1 MGIPF
6 VSWPRVFAD
15 SYGSSG
21 SERSSRPE
29 NAAGEEPV
37 LRRVVPAAIVVAAIG
52 SAIVLIANAALTG
65 LQLGG
70 IQVGPVLGAADSNF
84 VPAGAPIGQIGS
96 DPGDPDDPW
105 SAAAPPGGVIVQT
118 PGPTAGPNATGT
130 LRIPVPKNLPTG
142 PRRVAIQAGHWK
154 SDEAPDELRRLIPQ
168 TGAEW
173 EGVTEVEIN
182 LDIAQRVG
190 VILNSKGI
198 AVDLLPTTIPVGYV
212 ADAFVALH
220 ADSDGVGV
228 NNGFKMAHGARRGP
242 YEDALL
248 NDIKDA
254 FGAATG
260 LNYDPTHISNNMKGY
275 FAFSWS
281 RFQHAVAAHTP
292 AVILEMGYVSSDDDR
307 ALMLDKPDL
316 LAAAIS
322 DGILKFLS
330 DTPRSKIFGQD
341 LVVPAFPS
349 RPSRPS
355 SSP

>member
-1 MGIPF
+1 
-6 VSWPRVFAD
+6 
-15 SYGSSG
+15 
-21 SERSSRPE
+21 
-29 NAAGEEPV
+29 
-37 LRRVVPAAIVVAAIG
+37 VVGAIG
-52 SAIVLIANAALTG
+52 AGIVLIANTALTG

-70 IQVGPVLGAADSNF
+70 FQVGPVIGSAADPNF

-96 DPGDPDDPW
+96 DPDDPDDPW

-118 PGPTAGPNATGT
+118 PGPNATGT
-130 LRIPVPKNLPTG
+130 LRIPIPKNVPTG

-173 EGVTEVEIN
+173 EGFTEVEIN
-182 LDIAQRVG
+182 LDIAQRVA
-190 VILNSKGI
+190 VLLNSKGI
-198 AVDLLPTTIPVGYV
+198 AVDVLPVSIPVGYV

-228 NNGFKMAHGARRGP
+228 NSGFKMAHGARRGP

-248 NDIKDA
+248 NDIKDS

-260 LNYDPTHISNNMKGY
+260 LDYDPTHITNAMRGY
-275 FAFSWS
+275 FAFNWS

-307 ALMLDKPDL
+307 ALLLDRADVV
-316 LAAAIS
+316 ASSIA
-322 DGILKFLS
+322 DGVMKFLNE
-330 DTPRSKIFGQD
+330 TPRSQIFGQD

-355 SSP
+355 PSP

>member
-1 MGIPF
+1 
-6 VSWPRVFAD
+6 V
-15 SYGSSG
+15 
-21 SERSSRPE
+21 
-29 NAAGEEPV
+29 
-37 LRRVVPAAIVVAAIG
+37 AIVAAAVAILFVANTAMTGIQLGGVRIGTVIG
-52 SAIVLIANAALTG
+52 SA
-65 LQLGG
+65 
-70 IQVGPVLGAADSNF
+70 ADPNF
-84 VPAGAPIGQIGS
+84 VPAGAPLGQIGS

-118 PGPTAGPNATGT
+118 PGPTSGPNATGT
-130 LRIPVPKNLPTG
+130 LRIPIPRNVPIG

-173 EGVTEVEIN
+173 EGITEVEIN

-198 AVDLLPTTIPVGYV
+198 AVDILPTTIPAGYV

-228 NNGFKMAHGARRGP
+228 NSGFKMAHGSRRGP

-248 NDIKDA
+248 SDIRDA
-254 FGAATG
+254 YGAATG
-260 LNYDPTHISNNMKGY
+260 LDYDATHISSNMRGY
-275 FAFSWS
+275 FAFNWS

-292 AVILEMGYVSSDDDR
+292 AVILEMGYVSNDDDR
-307 ALMLDKPDL
+307 ALMLDHPET
-316 LAAAIS
+316 LADAIAS
-322 DGILKFLS
+322 GVIRFL
-330 DTPRSKIFGQD
+330 DETPRPKIFAHD

>member
-1 MGIPF
+1 MTGI
-6 VSWPRVFAD
+6 
-15 SYGSSG
+15 
-21 SERSSRPE
+21 
-29 NAAGEEPV
+29 
-37 LRRVVPAAIVVAAIG
+37 
-52 SAIVLIANAALTG
+52 
-65 LQLGG
+65 QLGG
-70 IQVGPVLGAADSNF
+70 IKVGPVLGAATDPNF

-105 SAAAPPGGVIVQT
+105 SAAAPPGGVIVQM

-130 LRIPVPKNLPTG
+130 LRIPIPKNVPTG

-173 EGVTEVEIN
+173 EGVTEVEID
-182 LDIAQRVG
+182 LDVAQRVG

-198 AVDLLPTTIPVGYV
+198 AVDILPTTIPVGYV

-220 ADSDGVGV
+220 ADSDGVGE
-228 NNGFKMAHGARRGP
+228 NSGFKMARGARRGP

-248 NDIKDA
+248 ADIKDA

-260 LNYDPTHISNNMKGY
+260 LEYDARHVTRNMTGY
-275 FAFSWS
+275 FAFSWT

-292 AVILEMGYVSSDDDR
+292 AVILEMGYVSNDDDR

-316 LAAAIS
+316 LATAIA
-322 DGILKFLS
+322 DGVMKFLK
-330 DTPRSKIFGQD
+330 DTPRTKIFGQD

>member
-1 MGIPF
+1 
-6 VSWPRVFAD
+6 
-15 SYGSSG
+15 
-21 SERSSRPE
+21 
-29 NAAGEEPV
+29 
-37 LRRVVPAAIVVAAIG
+37 
-52 SAIVLIANAALTG
+52 
-65 LQLGG
+65 
-70 IQVGPVLGAADSNF
+70 
-84 VPAGAPIGQIGS
+84 
-96 DPGDPDDPW
+96 
-105 SAAAPPGGVIVQT
+105 VQT
-118 PGPTAGPNATGT
+118 PGPSAGPNATGT
-130 LRIPVPKNLPTG
+130 LRIPIPKNVPTG

-198 AVDLLPTTIPVGYV
+198 AVDILPTTIPVGYV

-220 ADSDGVGV
+220 ADSDGEGS
-228 NNGFKMAHGARRGP
+228 NSGFKMAHGARRGP

-260 LNYDPTHISNNMKGY
+260 LDYDATHITNAMRGY
-275 FAFSWS
+275 YPFSWS

-292 AVILEMGYVSSDDDR
+292 AVILEMGYVSNDVDR
-307 ALMLDKPDL
+307 ALMLDEPDL
-316 LAAAIS
+316 LAAAVA
-322 DGILKFLS
+322 DGIVKFLNE
-330 DTPRSKIFGQD
+330 TPRSKIFGQD

-349 RPSRPS
+349 RRPT
-355 SSP
+355 PTP

>member
-1 MGIPF
+1 M
-6 VSWPRVFAD
+6 
-15 SYGSSG
+15 
-21 SERSSRPE
+21 
-29 NAAGEEPV
+29 
-37 LRRVVPAAIVVAAIG
+37 RRAFPAAVAVAAVLAALIVVANTA
-52 SAIVLIANAALTG
+52 VTG
-65 LQLGG
+65 IQLGELKLG
-70 IQVGPVLGAADSNF
+70 PVVGPAADSNF
-84 VPAGAPIGQIGS
+84 VPAGAPLGQIGF
-96 DPGDPDDPW
+96 DPDDPSDPW

-118 PGPTAGPNATGT
+118 PGPTTGPNGTGT
-130 LRIPVPKNLPTG
+130 LRIPIPKNVPTG

-198 AVDLLPTTIPVGYV
+198 AVDILPTTIPVGYV

-228 NNGFKMAHGARRGP
+228 NSGYKMAHGARRGP

-254 FGAATG
+254 YGAATRMD
-260 LNYDPTHISNNMKGY
+260 YDPTHITSQMRGY
-275 FAFSWS
+275 YPFSWS

-307 ALMLDKPDL
+307 ALMLDRADL
-316 LAAAIS
+316 VANSIA
-322 DGILKFLS
+322 DGILKFLK
-330 DTPRSKIFGQD
+330 DTPRSQVFGQD

-349 RPSRPS
+349 RPRPTAT
-355 SSP
+355 P